1 MGGLNV
7 VLTGVP
13 RSGTTLVCHL
23 LNKVPD
29 TLALHEPLDPE
40 TVARA
45 GEREAMCDA
54 IERFFAET
62 RESVRTRGTA
72 RSQQLGGRVP
82 DNPADDVFGPE
93 GLRASRMASGEIRVD
108 PTLSERFVLVVK
120 HNAMFTA
127 LMDTLRER
135 FPCYAVVRNPLAALA
150 SWNTV
155 AMPVQDGHAPAAER
169 IDQELARALGRLGD
183 RTARQLHLLSWFH
196 ERYRTLLPVDRVLR
210 YEDVLA
216 SRGRV
221 LAAVAPGAARLDETM
236 SSKNANPLYDPRVV
250 ADLGERLLRSEGAYW
265 SFYSRES
272 VGRLM
277 TDVLA
282 CQ

>member
-23 LNKVPD
+23 LNKLPD
-29 TLALHEPLDPE
+29 TVALYEPMDPE
-40 TVARA
+40 AVAQA

-62 RESVRTRGTA
+62 RESVRVRGIA
-72 RSQQLGGRVP
+72 RSRQFGGRVP

-93 GLRASRMASGEIRVD
+93 GLRASRMSSGEIRVD
-108 PTLSERFVLVVK
+108 PALSERFVLVVK

-169 IDQELARALGRLGD
+169 IDQELARTLGRLGD
-183 RTARQLHLLSWFH
+183 RTARQLHLLSWFC
-196 ERYRTLLPVDRVLR
+196 ERYRRLLPRDRVLR

-250 ADLGERLLRSEGAYW
+250 ADLGARLLRSEGAYW

-277 TDVLA
+277 TDVLT